1 MDELVRRLSTG
12 EHPIEASLRPVRTAG
27 ELKARLEMGYV
38 HILFTDTQGGTE
50 LGVKVDPVA
59 TDQSA
64 ADFNAGTGTVRI
76 VGSLSLNFVP
86 VRCRAELDL
95 ATLTGKGHLEVIQ

>member
-1 MDELVRRLSTG
+1 MDELVRRLSSG
-12 EHPIEASLRPVRTAG
+12 DHPIEASLRPVRNAR
-27 ELKARLEMGYV
+27 ELKTRLDMGYV
-38 HILFTDTQGGTE
+38 HIRFTDTQNGTE

-59 TDQSA
+59 TDQSEANFDA
-64 ADFNAGTGTVRI
+64 ATGVVRI

-95 ATLTGKGHLEVIQ
+95 ATLTGKGHLELIA